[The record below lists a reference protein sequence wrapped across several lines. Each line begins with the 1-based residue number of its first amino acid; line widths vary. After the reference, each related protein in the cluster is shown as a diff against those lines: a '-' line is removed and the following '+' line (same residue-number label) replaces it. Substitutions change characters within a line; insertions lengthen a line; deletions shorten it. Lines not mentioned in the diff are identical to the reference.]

1 MENFPDA
8 LGERN
13 TPLRLLL
20 AMGFSAFFHHS
31 FTFTARYLSTT
42 LSLQYQNQK
51 RNAKTPEQMRTMHM
65 SAAHSS
71 LIPLVS

>member
-31 FTFTARYLSTT
+31 FTFTARYPSTT

-51 RNAKTPEQMRTMHM
+51 RNAKTPEQMRTIHM

-71 LIPLVS
+71 LILLVS